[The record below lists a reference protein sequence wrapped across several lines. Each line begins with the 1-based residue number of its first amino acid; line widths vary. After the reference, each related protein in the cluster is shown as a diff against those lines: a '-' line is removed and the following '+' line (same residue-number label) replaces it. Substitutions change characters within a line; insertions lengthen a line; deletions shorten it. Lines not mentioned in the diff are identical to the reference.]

1 MGKNFKAY
9 IAVMFAMAF
18 FAFSYVWFKV
28 ANTSYPPVT
37 IIFFRLLISVSLLTL
52 YLVLSRR
59 FQKIRKGDLKYFF
72 FIAMC
77 EPFLYF
83 IFEGYGLTYVSSTV
97 ASVVIATIPVFTT
110 LGALIIFHERLSRM
124 NYFGIVLSLF
134 GIMVFMLAGAS
145 NLSFNIKGV
154 ILMLMAVFCATGYSL
169 ILRKLIDNYRPVYI
183 VNVQNIIGVLL
194 FLPVFLIVDG
204 KSIQDLAWDR
214 QAGVAVIQLAVFASC
229 GAFILFGYAI
239 KSIGITRANL
249 FSNLIPILTALFAYF
264 TIGESITIEK
274 YIGIFIMM
282 TGLYLSQI
290 NKFGRSRLKSPI
302 AH

>member
-1 MGKNFKAY
+1 
-9 IAVMFAMAF
+9 MAF
-18 FAFSYVWFKV
+18 FAFSYVWFKI

-37 IIFFRLLISVSLLTL
+37 IVFFRLVISVSLLTL

-59 FQKIRKGDLKYFF
+59 FQKIRKGDFKYFF
-72 FIAMC
+72 FIALC

-110 LGALIIFHERLSRM
+110 IGALIIFRERLSRM
-124 NYFGIVLSLF
+124 NYFGIVLSLG
-134 GIMVFMLAGAS
+134 GIMIFMLAGAS

-154 ILMLMAVFCATGYSL
+154 ILMLMAVLCATGYSL
-169 ILRKLIDNYRPVYI
+169 ILRKLIDHYRPVYI
-183 VNVQNIIGVLL
+183 VNVQNIVGVLL
-194 FLPVFLIVDG
+194 FLPVFLIVDRN
-204 KSIQDLAWDR
+204 SIPDLAWDR
-214 QAGVAVIQLAVFASC
+214 HAGVAVIQLAVFASC

-302 AH
+302 AY